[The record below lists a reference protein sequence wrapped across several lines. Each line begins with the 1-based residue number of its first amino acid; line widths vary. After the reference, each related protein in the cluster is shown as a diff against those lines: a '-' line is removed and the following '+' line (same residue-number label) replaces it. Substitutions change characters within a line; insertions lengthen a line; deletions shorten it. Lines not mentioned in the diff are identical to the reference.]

1 MADLTGLPNLVA
13 GDVREPVSIAHIVEL
28 EAAAAITKGYPV
40 YLTADLKV
48 SPSPGGD
55 DAIGIATKTVAS
67 GEMCP
72 VCAKGV
78 VKVTA
83 SGAITRGKAVCSA
96 AGGKVAQLVDQAVN
110 EGGTGTY
117 TIYYARKL
125 GIALQSPTADGDLFF
140 ILVEK

>member
-1 MADLTGLPNLVA
+1 MAESQIL
-13 GDVREPVSIAHIVEL
+13 SL

-55 DAIGIATKTVAS
+55 DAIGIATKTVAA

-72 VCAKGV
+72 VATKGV

-83 SGAITRGKAVCSA
+83 AGAITRGKAVVSA
-96 AGGKVAQLVDQAVN
+96 AGGKVTQLVDQAVN

-117 TIYYARKL
+117 TIWYARKL

-140 ILVEK
+140 ILLAK